1 MVKRV
6 APRSATSAQQ
16 STLAAAQAASL
27 TPRDARTL
35 ELLQL
40 AALPLGQLV
49 DKLLDTVRDGADD
62 ETGEVR
68 QGVDDL
74 IEQLNLGLEAKTQ
87 AYAHVAQRLAAEA
100 DAFETLQKHY
110 ADKAEARRSER
121 KRLMRRLQGEL
132 ERLGLHALK
141 TPTVTAYMQNS
152 PPAVELTVLTDEEV
166 PDAYCERTPSMSKI
180 AAALRNGV
188 ALSFATLRQSKHLRF
203 R

>member
-1 MVKRV
+1 MVKRLKE
-6 APRSATSAQQ
+6 ATPQSAQQ
-16 STLAAAQAASL
+16 SALATRQAAAL

-35 ELLQL
+35 ELLRL
-40 AALPLGQLV
+40 AALPLAQLV
-49 DKLLDTVRDGADD
+49 DTLLDTVREGIDD

-74 IEQLNLGLEAKTQ
+74 IEQLNLSLEAKTQ

-100 DAFETLQKHY
+100 DAFEELQKHY
-110 ADKAEARRSER
+110 AAKAEARSAER

-152 PPAVELTVLTDEEV
+152 PPAVEITVLTDDEV
-166 PDAYCERTPSMSKI
+166 PDAYCERKPCLTKI

-188 ALSFATLRQSKHLRF
+188 ALSFATFRQSKHLRF